1 MNLIISGFYNKKQVG
16 VIQSIIADYTVDQL
30 YVFSEEKYNQKL
42 FEQAHKVFVIS
53 DIIKGDYGV
62 EQSIL
67 DPLDREVIQS
77 MHLYEADIMRM
88 MDRFEVYLKAP
99 ILYDERKVIYFKHL
113 RYWSHVLNNT
123 KIDLFISSNIPH
135 DIYDFVIM
143 SLCKIKNIPTL
154 FFYQGQVTDAIN
166 PMVNYKKGTTDLP
179 LRYNYLLS
187 KYLNA
192 NKIDISENIE
202 SLWKQMR
209 KEEVPFYMKQPS
221 FNLFNIITKLIKQ
234 SLSVLKGNGKL
245 VGFKRKWQN
254 FKLQKAYEKVTKI
267 PDLNSKYI
275 YVPLHYQP
283 ELTSCPLG
291 VGYENQ
297 YLIIQMLD
305 YYLPEGYFIY
315 VKENPKQEIYARYN
329 DYYADIL
336 KSTKKVVFVPLETST
351 FELMKNAQAIATI
364 TGTAGWEALFKKKPV
379 MVFGHNFYQ
388 YAPGV
393 SLIKTKEDAQK
404 AINDIIDETFVY
416 DENKLKL
423 FMQAVEDTAIKGHID
438 LLYKQVSKIT
448 TEESVINISYYI
460 NKFIA
465 KNLC

>member
-1 MNLIISGFYNKKQVG
+1 
-16 VIQSIIADYTVDQL
+16 
-30 YVFSEEKYNQKL
+30 
-42 FEQAHKVFVIS
+42 
-53 DIIKGDYGV
+53 
-62 EQSIL
+62 
-67 DPLDREVIQS
+67 
-77 MHLYEADIMRM
+77 
-88 MDRFEVYLKAP
+88 
-99 ILYDERKVIYFKHL
+99 
-113 RYWSHVLNNT
+113 
-123 KIDLFISSNIPH
+123 
-135 DIYDFVIM
+135 
-143 SLCKIKNIPTL
+143 
-154 FFYQGQVTDAIN
+154 
-166 PMVNYKKGTTDLP
+166 
-179 LRYNYLLS
+179 
-187 KYLNA
+187 
-192 NKIDISENIE
+192 
-202 SLWKQMR
+202 
-209 KEEVPFYMKQPS
+209 
-221 FNLFNIITKLIKQ
+221 
-234 SLSVLKGNGKL
+234 
-245 VGFKRKWQN
+245 
-254 FKLQKAYEKVTKI
+254 
-267 PDLNSKYI
+267 
-275 YVPLHYQP
+275 
-283 ELTSCPLG
+283 
-291 VGYENQ
+291 
-297 YLIIQMLD
+297 MLD